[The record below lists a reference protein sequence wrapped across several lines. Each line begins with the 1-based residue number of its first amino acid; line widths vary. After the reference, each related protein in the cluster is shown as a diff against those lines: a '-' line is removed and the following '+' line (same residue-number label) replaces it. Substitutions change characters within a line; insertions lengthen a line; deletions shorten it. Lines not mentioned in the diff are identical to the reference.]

1 MTGRRKEPASSIRRY
16 RCGPVPPD
24 ASRSRVIA
32 QKVLLLCIPDN
43 AVDEG
48 DIEIAENRKRLI
60 ISLCVSFFVPPPL
73 KPTPFKGK
81 RRFFAAAQA
90 PIGEP
95 ALLQLVDVADDVWDT
110 GAPNIDIPAGRIL
123 IDAGAIRIV
132 LSVLGIDHLTAA

>member
-1 MTGRRKEPASSIRRY
+1 M
-16 RCGPVPPD
+16 
-24 ASRSRVIA
+24 
-32 QKVLLLCIPDN
+32 
-43 AVDEG
+43 
-48 DIEIAENRKRLI
+48 AERRKRLMEEGNRP
-60 ISLCVSFFVPPPL
+60 LPPPQNNQNTGTGGTAPPL

-132 LSVLGIDHLTAA
+132 LSVLGIDHLTAAEIPHLLGKFFILGPNIGLPILNPKGR